1 MKNKA
6 LIHTNVIISV
16 IIIIGFIA
24 TSIISYNSNI
34 GMYKDNIKHVS
45 TLASDSLY
53 NKIESAISKPLH
65 VSFTMSDD
73 AFLKDYL
80 KSGENNQNDANHTA
94 TLSNYLNV
102 YKEKYGYDTVF
113 LISSQDNKFY
123 LYDGTSH
130 SLAPAQEQDK
140 WYYALLGS
148 DSDYLLRTEPDLENG
163 GDTRVFI
170 NCKIT
175 DTDGSLLGVVG
186 VGFAIQEVQKILNQY
201 SKEFAVSA
209 YLTTPDGEV
218 QIPYNKTQ
226 GKRMNLLDIK
236 EYASYEDLLATDNTA
251 LHGAWYHVD
260 GRSGYTSARYLEN
273 LGWNLIVSK
282 DTDLVRAQFVNQL
295 TRSVFVIGLILVVVI
310 IIISRLIRH
319 YNTRIIELTIS
330 QELEYYQL
338 LQNTTEAL
346 YDYIF
351 EVNVTQNKGVGDSV
365 ADFYKTLG
373 IPEDTPFDVALK
385 LNASQN
391 IKPAFR
397 EKYLELFNHKSLLET
412 YAKGITNLTYDYLY
426 LDDPKT
432 DTSHW
437 IRLQAQLFFWNSDN
451 SLHMI
456 AYHQNIDGEKRR
468 ELDLIERSQRDS
480 LTGLYNK
487 RSAEELIAK
496 TLDTPGK
503 HAFIIIDVD
512 NFKSVNDTMGHAC
525 GDSLLQELSSEI
537 RANFHASDIAGR
549 LGGDEFVV
557 MMKNYGDI
565 VVVRNKLSQ
574 LCERVRSKQSL
585 DKAASNVSFS
595 IGVAVFPLHGTTYSE
610 LYEKADQ
617 ALYYSKGHGKDSFTI
632 YGESFT
638 SGTAFHVSQRDMDT
652 LITSASDGI
661 IKVAYGA
668 KAKLLYFNQKR
679 LNLTG
684 TPADV
689 LTAPGYHALDAVHP
703 DDRARVVEELQSAYD
718 SGSTF
723 TVYYRLEKFDHT
735 YIGVRLKGFFTHEM
749 FEDTDPILYGIYEV
763 TNDNP

>member
-1 MKNKA
+1 MKNKR
-6 LIHTNVIISV
+6 LIHTNVIISI
-16 IIIIGFIA
+16 IIIIGFIS

-34 GMYKDNIKHVS
+34 GIYKDNIKHVS
-45 TLASDSLY
+45 TLASDSLFY
-53 NKIESAISKPLH
+53 KIESVISKPLH

-73 AFLKDYL
+73 TFLKDYL
-80 KSGENNQNDANHTA
+80 KSESNNLNSQNYIT

-102 YKEKYGYDTVF
+102 YKEKYSYDTVF
-113 LISSQDNKFY
+113 LASSKSNTFY
-123 LYDGTSH
+123 LYDGSSH
-130 SLAPAQEQDK
+130 SLEPDKERDK
-140 WYYALLGS
+140 WYYAFLGS
-148 DSDYLLRTEPDLENG
+148 DSNYLLRTDPDLENG

-186 VGFAIQEVQKILNQY
+186 IGFDIQEVQEILNQY
-201 SKEFAVSA
+201 SKEFMVSA
-209 YLTTPDGEV
+209 YLTTPSGEI
-218 QIPYNKTQ
+218 QIPYDDTK
-226 GKRMNLLDIK
+226 GKRMNLLDME
-236 EYASYEDLLATDNTA
+236 EYASYEDLLTTDTTE
-251 LHGAWYHVD
+251 LHGSWYHV
-260 GRSGYTSARYLEN
+260 GRASGYTSARYLDN
-273 LGWNLIVSK
+273 LDWNLIVSK
-282 DTDLVRAQFVNQL
+282 DTDLVREKFVTEL
-295 TRSVFVIGLILVVVI
+295 SKSVCIIGLILAAVI
-310 IIISRLIRH
+310 TIISRLIRH

-351 EVNVTQNKGVGDSV
+351 EVNVTQNKGVGDSIL
-365 ADFYKTLG
+365 DYYKMLG

-391 IKPAFR
+391 IKPEFR
-397 EKYLELFNHKSLLET
+397 ESYLKLLNYKNLLET

-426 LDDPKT
+426 LDDIET

-437 IRLQAQLFFWNSDN
+437 VRLQAQLFFWNSDN

-456 AYHQNIDGEKRR
+456 AYHQNIDDEKRR
-468 ELDLIERSQRDS
+468 ELDLIERSQRDA

-487 RSAEELIAK
+487 RSTEELVSK

-503 HAFIIIDVD
+503 HAFIIVDID
-512 NFKSVNDTMGHAC
+512 NFKSVNDDFGHAY

-549 LGGDEFVV
+549 LGGDEFTV

-565 VVVRNKLSQ
+565 AVVRNKLSQ
-574 LCERVRSKQSL
+574 LCERVRSKQVL
-585 DKAASNVSFS
+585 DKGARNVSFS
-595 IGVAVFPLHGTTYSE
+595 IGVALFPTHGTTYSE

-632 YGESFT
+632 YGETFR
-638 SGTAFHVSQRDMDT
+638 SGTSYHVSQRDMDT

-661 IKVAYGA
+661 VKVAYGPQT
-668 KAKLLYFNQKR
+668 KLLYFNQKR

-684 TPADV
+684 TPSDI
-689 LTAPGYHALDAVHP
+689 LTDPNYHALDGIHP
-703 DDRARVVEELQSAYD
+703 EDRERVVEELQSAYD
-718 SGSTF
+718 LGSTF

-735 YIGVRLKGFFTHEM
+735 YVSVRLKGFFTHEL
-749 FEDTDPILYGIYEV
+749 FEDTYPILYGVYEIA
-763 TNDNP
+763 DYYF